1 MPNYMNKSDRKKTKK
16 EMLQSHKGK
25 GMGGSTILP
34 KKKVKKAK
42 KAIKG
47 YKTPEAGS
55 GSYQG

>member
-1 MPNYMNKSDRKKTKK
+1 MNKSDGKKTKK
-16 EMLQSHKGK
+16 QMLQSYKGK
-25 GMGGSTILP
+25 GMGGSTTLP
-34 KKKVKKAK
+34 RKKAKKAK

>member
-1 MPNYMNKSDRKKTKK
+1 MPNNMNKSDRKKSKK

-25 GMGGSTILP
+25 GMGGRTILP
-34 KKKVKKAK
+34 KKTVK

>member
-1 MPNYMNKSDRKKTKK
+1 MPNYINKSDRKKSKK

-25 GMGGSTILP
+25 GMGGRTILP
-34 KKKVKKAK
+34 KKKVK

-55 GSYQG
+55 GSYQGWS